1 MSSPGISGTSHIYQ
15 SIRKRLSSSLSSLQ
29 FTSPPLGLQPTLQ
42 ETNSFCLTP
51 RPLKIK
57 KPSLSA
63 IFFFETTTNAI
74 HQQSSSSSSSIDW
87 PSFVHPPLSACPV
100 LSCLSILPLF
110 LFSPHLPQ
118 PLPTATHPP
127 RKDIVISPSP
137 PPSSSLDSH

>member
-1 MSSPGISGTSHIYQ
+1 MSHVKPRNLWHFSYLSVDIFKLPLTS
-15 SIRKRLSSSLSSLQ
+15 SRLLNLIVQ
-29 FTSPPLGLQPTLQ
+29 FLPFNQKK
-42 ETNSFCLTP
+42 TN
-51 RPLKIK
+51 K
-57 KPSLSA
+57 K
-63 IFFFETTTNAI
+63 ETTTNAI